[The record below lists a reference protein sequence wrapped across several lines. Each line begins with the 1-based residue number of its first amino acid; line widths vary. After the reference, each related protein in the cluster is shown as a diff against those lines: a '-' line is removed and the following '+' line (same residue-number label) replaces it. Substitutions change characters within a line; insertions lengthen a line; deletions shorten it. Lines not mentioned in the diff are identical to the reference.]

1 MKHPMHGLL
10 IVNGFVQE
18 ASFLALRDAL
28 CAAADAHGISLA
40 VRANG
45 ALLFD
50 AATGAPLFSAAGCD
64 FAILWDKDKYL
75 GMQLEALGLRVFNS
89 VRSLALCDD
98 KALTHIAL
106 ARHGVPMPR
115 TILVPRTYPF
125 VGYGDM
131 AFLDRAAAY
140 LGLPLVLKECSGS
153 FGKQVYLAAT
163 REEAA
168 QLLHAHEGTPML
180 MQEFVHTSLGRDVRA
195 YVVGKRV
202 VAAME
207 RRNDTD
213 FRANVAHG
221 GSCTPY
227 ALSLEEEALAL
238 RAASLLGLDYA
249 GVDLLHGTDG
259 PLVCEVNSNAHFH
272 GLAACTG
279 VDVAGA
285 ILAHI
290 AEAVMNSSFQAQ
302 T

>member
-18 ASFLALRDAL
+18 ASFFALRDAL

-50 AATGAPLFSAAGCD
+50 AAVGTPLFSAAGCD

-168 QLLHAHEGTPML
+168 QLLHAHEGTPLL

-227 ALSLEEEALAL
+227 TLSLEEEALAL

>member
-1 MKHPMHGLL
+1 MRGLL

-18 ASFLALRDAL
+18 ANFLALRDAL
-28 CAAADAHGISLA
+28 CAAAQPQGISLDA
-40 VRANG
+40 RTND

-50 AATGAPLFSAAGCD
+50 ASAGLPLFDASGYD

-75 GMQLEALGLRVFNS
+75 GMQLEAKGLRVFNS
-89 VRSLALCDD
+89 VRALSLSDD

-106 ARHGVPMPR
+106 ARHGIPMPR
-115 TILVPRTYPF
+115 TILVPRTYRF

-131 AFLDRAAAY
+131 AFLDRALAV
-140 LGLPLVLKECSGS
+140 LGLPLVVKECSGS
-153 FGKQVYLAAT
+153 FGKQVYLAHT

-168 QLLHAHEGTPML
+168 ELLRAHEGTPML
-180 MQEFVHTSLGRDVRA
+180 LQQFVNTSFGRDVRA
-195 YVVGKRV
+195 YVVGNRV
-202 VAAME
+202 AAAME
-207 RRNDTD
+207 RRNETD
-213 FRANVAHG
+213 FRANVARG
-221 GSCTPY
+221 GSCASYT
-227 ALSLEEEALAL
+227 LSEAEETLAL
-238 RAASLLGLDYA
+238 RTAALLGLDYA
-249 GVDLLHGTDG
+249 GVDLLHGPDG

-290 AEAVMNSSFQAQ
+290 AASIMNFPFQAQ